1 MRMEKYA
8 FLFSTLLAKID
19 LTNWYVSSGLSHFL
33 SVSLCDVHSYQES
46 AEERW
51 RPILSVESIIISV
64 ISMLSNPNDESPAN
78 LDAAVSQFFY

>member
-1 MRMEKYA
+1 MTIRLF
-8 FLFSTLLAKID
+8 FL
-19 LTNWYVSSGLSHFL
+19 YVA
-33 SVSLCDVHSYQES
+33 YQES

-78 LDAAVSQFFY
+78 LDAAVSSYYWFQIYSRIISDDVFFV